1 MKTKDKL
8 IIGFI
13 ILLIFGYFLYKIKYI
28 LTPFIIA
35 IIISYLLNPA
45 VLKFQKYLKISRIN
59 SVILLNVVFLSI
71 IAIFSIFLFPIL
83 FNQAVNLIIS
93 APQFIDF
100 FSNIFYPKIVNFFAS
115 YGIEI
120 EHNFID
126 FIKNNSSILYDPD
139 FISKIFNNLI
149 TSTTFIIN
157 ILSIIFICPILIF
170 YLLKDWQI
178 IINKIIKNLPQ
189 KYFKEIIELSRLINK
204 SVIDFIR
211 GQSYVCLILALF
223 YSITLAVLGLNSA
236 ILIGFLTGI
245 LSFVPYLGYGTGL
258 VIALI
263 TGLIQWGLE
272 LYHMGFLIAIYLIGQ
287 ILESNLLVPNLIG
300 KQIDVHPLWIIFGIF
315 FFGAIFGFIGVLFS
329 LPLTAITAVILKYF
343 FKNYQNTN
351 SK

>member
-35 IIISYLLNPA
+35 IIVSYLLNPA
-45 VLKFQKYLKISRIN
+45 VLKFQKYFKISRIN
-59 SVILLNVVFLSI
+59 SVILLTIIFLIIVSI
-71 IAIFSIFLFPIL
+71 FAIFSSPLL
-83 FNQAVNLIIS
+83 FNQTVNLIKS

-115 YGIEI
+115 FGIEI

-126 FIKNNSSILYDPD
+126 LVKNNSSILYDPD

-157 ILSIIFICPILIF
+157 TLSIVFICPILIF

-189 KYFKEIIELSRLINK
+189 KYFKEIIELSQLINK
-204 SVIDFIR
+204 SVADFIR
-211 GQSYVCLILALF
+211 GQSYVCLILAL
-223 YSITLAVLGLNSA
+223 YYTITLAVLGLNSG
-236 ILIGFLTGI
+236 ILIGLITGI

-258 VIALI
+258 AIAII
-263 TGLIQWGLE
+263 TGLIQWGPE

-287 ILESNLLVPNLIG
+287 VLESNLLVPNLIG
-300 KQIDVHPLWIIFGIF
+300 KEIDVHPLWIIFGIF
-315 FFGAIFGFIGVLFS
+315 FFGAIFGFFGILLS
-329 LPLTAITAVILKYF
+329 LPLTAITSVIFKYF
-343 FKNYQNTN
+343 LNKSPNNN